1 MPINRVFLSSTV
13 LSGLAGLAAGVV
25 PATAAEIGVGK
36 APPAALA
43 WPAVDGINGKI
54 EPLGG
59 SLASRAI
66 YGSKGSISVPLGG
79 QYGAQFDG
87 ALGGFDSRFFG
98 SAAGHLFWR
107 DPARALVG
115 AYVNHTHWDVFG
127 GVGVTQVAAEGEYY
141 WNRWTLQ
148 GIAGV
153 EFGDSATQSA
163 SVTTVVA
170 AGINNPG
177 LITTTTF
184 VDTFDVKTRFFD
196 KINLAYYINEDWK
209 AFIGH
214 RYLGGKHALALGT
227 EYAFPIS
234 RGVLASGFIE
244 GRVGEGD
251 FHGVWGGMKFYF
263 GQKDKPLIA
272 RHRQDDPLNWAPD
285 TLFSIVN
292 SLGRNIFQSSVVIP
306 PLGD

>member
-1 MPINRVFLSSTV
+1 MPIRRILSSSLV
-13 LSGLAGLAAGVV
+13 LSSLATLGVALTSAAS
-25 PATAAEIGVGK
+25 AADFPLTK
-36 APPAALA
+36 APPIGYSV
-43 WPAVDGINGKI
+43 PAVDGINGKI

-59 SLASRAI
+59 SLADRAI
-66 YGSKGSISVPLGG
+66 YGSKGSFSIPLGG

-98 SAAGHLFWR
+98 SVAGHLFWR
-107 DPARALVG
+107 DPTRALLGV
-115 AYVNHTHWDVFG
+115 YVNHTHWDVSG

-148 GIAGV
+148 GVAGV
-153 EFGDSATQSA
+153 EFGDSATQVST
-163 SVTTVVA
+163 VTTIVP
-170 AGINNPG
+170 AGVNNG

-184 VDTFDVKTRFFD
+184 VDTFDVRTRFFD
-196 KINLAYYINEDWK
+196 KINLAYYINDEWK

-227 EYAFPIS
+227 EYAFPLG

-263 GQKDKPLIA
+263 GHKDKPLIA

-292 SLGRNIFQSSVVIP
+292 SFARSVSQTNVVIP
-306 PLGD
+306 ADD